1 VSAFVRSKP
10 PLDLKVGP
18 MTVAVPPPTIPSP
31 TMPAHRRGVVHGMKV
46 MPSLGELS
54 WRIANKVALTFGG
67 RQRIAPTYA
76 GGRMLVDLTDFI
88 GTRIYHFGVWEPH
101 LSALISAR
109 LKSGD
114 VFCDVGANI
123 GYYTVLAAPIV
134 GDSGKVV
141 AIEPSPATFEAL
153 CQNVKL
159 NNADNVRVV
168 SAAVSDRPGTL
179 TLFHSPYTNRGATT
193 TVARGGFIRE
203 VDVPALPLAD
213 ILLPDEK
220 QRLRLIK
227 IDVEGAEGPI
237 MQNLLE
243 TIRDYPETM
252 EIICEMSVSE
262 TIADAPDIDMLVE
275 RFAAAGFRAFAI
287 PNAYDISAYLSFK
300 SPQAPAAIVSPL
312 SMQQDILFSRQ
323 FSIL

>member
-1 VSAFVRSKP
+1 
-10 PLDLKVGP
+10 
-18 MTVAVPPPTIPSP
+18 MTVAIPPVS
-31 TMPAHRRGVVHGMKV
+31 MPAHRRAVVHGMKT
-46 MPSLGELS
+46 MASLGDLS
-54 WRIANKVALTFGG
+54 WRIANKVALTLGG
-67 RQRIAPTYA
+67 GQRITRTYA
-76 GGRMLVDLTDFI
+76 GSRMRVDLTDFI

-101 LSALISAR
+101 LSALISTR

-134 GDSGKVV
+134 GDTGKVV
-141 AIEPSPATFEAL
+141 SIEASPATFETL
-153 CQNVKL
+153 SQNVKL
-159 NNADNVRVV
+159 NNADNVRLV

-203 VDVPALPLAD
+203 VDVPALPLAS

-262 TIADAPDIDMLVE
+262 TIAGAPDVDMLVK
-275 RFAAAGFRAFAI
+275 RFAAAGFGAFAI

-300 SPQAPAAIVSPL
+300 RPHAPKAVVSP
-312 SMQQDILFSRQ
+312 MIEQQDTLFSRQ
-323 FSIL
+323 FSPL

>member
-1 VSAFVRSKP
+1 MFALVRKKS
-10 PLDLKVGP
+10 PLDFKVSP
-18 MTVAVPPPTIPSP
+18 MTVAIPSP
-31 TMPAHRRGVVHGMKV
+31 TMPAHRRAVVHGMKV
-46 MPSLGELS
+46 MPSFGDLS
-54 WRIANKVALTFGG
+54 WRVANKIALTFGG

-76 GGRMLVDLTDFI
+76 GSRMLVDLTDFI

-101 LSALISAR
+101 LSALISTR

-134 GDSGKVV
+134 GDAGKVV
-141 AIEPSPATFEAL
+141 SIEPSPATFEAL
-153 CQNVKL
+153 NQNIKL
-159 NNADNVRVV
+159 NNVDNVRLV

-179 TLFHSPYTNRGATT
+179 TLFHPPYKNRGATT
-193 TVARGGFIRE
+193 TVASRGFIRE
-203 VDVPALPLAD
+203 VDVPALPLAC
-213 ILLPDEK
+213 ILLPNEK

-237 MQNLLE
+237 MQNLFE

-262 TIADAPDIDMLVE
+262 TTADAPDIETLVE
-275 RFAAAGFRAFAI
+275 RFAAVGFRAFAI

-300 SPQAPAAIVSPL
+300 RPHVPEAIMSPIIV
-312 SMQQDILFSRQ
+312 QQDIFFSRQ
-323 FSIL
+323 FSAL